1 MKSNI
6 YRIISGILFPIV
18 FVALFF
24 VIGGTEHGVT
34 CWIGFGSTMIAYIML
49 VAVPL
54 LIPNSQ
60 SAYLFGMTSGTI
72 TGIFFA
78 AQFVLGLI
86 FMISDFE
93 KWKIALVIEII
104 LFVITLFFMLQLL
117 QTDESTAK
125 KEIKHQQEVY
135 SVKNLVIKSK
145 MIVDRATDSD
155 IKKCVRNV
163 YDELNSCPTS
173 SNPQVKA
180 IDSSISY
187 SLDVL
192 NQSVMSGDLN
202 NVKASASSVIA
213 LIKERKS
220 LSR

>member
-24 VIGGTEHGVT
+24 VIGGTEHGIT
-34 CWIGFGSTMIAYIML
+34 CWIGFGATMLAYIMMI
-49 VAVPL
+49 AVPL
-54 LIPNSQ
+54 LIPNSL

-72 TGIFFA
+72 TSIFFVV
-78 AQFVLGLI
+78 QFVLGLI

-93 KWKIALVIEII
+93 KWKIALIIEIVM
-104 LFVITLFFMLQLL
+104 FVIAILFMLQLL
-117 QTDESTAK
+117 QADETTAK
-125 KEIKHQQEVY
+125 KEVKHQQEVY
-135 SVKNLVIKSK
+135 SVKSLVIKSK

-173 SNPQVKA
+173 SNPKVKA
-180 IDSSISY
+180 IDGSISY

-192 NQSVMSGDLN
+192 NQSVMAGDLN
-202 NVKASASSVIA
+202 SVKASATSVTA

>member
-34 CWIGFGSTMIAYIML
+34 CWIGFGSTMLMYIML

-54 LIPNSQ
+54 LTPNSQ
-60 SAYLFGMTSGTI
+60 SSYLFGMTSGTI
-72 TGIFFA
+72 TGIAFA
-78 AQFVLGLI
+78 VQFIFGLI

-93 KWKIALVIEII
+93 KWKIALVIEIVIFVVFI
-104 LFVITLFFMLQLL
+104 LFMLQLL
-117 QTDESTAK
+117 QTDEVTAK
-125 KEIKHQQEVY
+125 KELKHQQEVY
-135 SVKNLVIKSK
+135 SVKNLVIKTK
-145 MIVDRATDSD
+145 MIVDRATDSE
-155 IKKCVRNV
+155 IKRCVRNV

-173 SNPQVKA
+173 TNSQVKA
-180 IDSSISY
+180 IDDSISY

-192 NQSVMSGDLN
+192 NQSVMTGDLN
-202 NVKASASSVIA
+202 SVKASAISVTS